1 MMWLN
6 TIVGRTSGAAATKAL
21 SSVRYSSIGLHE
33 RTASG
38 QIILPL
44 DVEETVTCFCRF
56 DICIC
61 LYTIFIHARSHFLI
75 DLCLFI
81 NSFLLL
87 LLSLSWLDKFWPLL
101 LLLYWLNI
109 RFRFGTQMIWFLQI
123 FEYQKMTIID
133 FNHNIRVKNKFFSGT
148 V

>member
-61 LYTIFIHARSHFLI
+61 LYTIFIHARTHFLI
-75 DLCLFI
+75 DLCLSI

-87 LLSLSWLDKFWPLL
+87 SLGWTNFGPFDYCYIDSRTEYSLPIRNTNGFYK
-101 LLLYWLNI
+101 YLNI
-109 RFRFGTQMIWFLQI
+109 RR
-123 FEYQKMTIID
+123 
-133 FNHNIRVKNKFFSGT
+133 
-148 V
+148 

>member
-75 DLCLFI
+75 DLCLSI
-81 NSFLLL
+81 NSFVLLF
-87 LLSLSWLDKFWPLL
+87 SLSVGQILALVATVIL
-101 LLLYWLNI
+101 THVLNI

-123 FEYQKMTIID
+123 FEY
-133 FNHNIRVKNKFFSGT
+133 
-148 V
+148 